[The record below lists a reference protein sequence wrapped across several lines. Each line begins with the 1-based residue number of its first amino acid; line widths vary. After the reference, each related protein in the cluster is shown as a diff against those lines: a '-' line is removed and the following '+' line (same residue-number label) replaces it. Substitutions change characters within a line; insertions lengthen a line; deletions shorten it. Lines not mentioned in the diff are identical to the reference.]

1 MEKTKLYKHTVD
13 AEIAQK
19 LLTINEIYAEAELGL
34 DTFYAIN
41 WNSHRTGYTKIPTH
55 VAYLAFINFKNFII
69 EISKLLKDSASEY
82 YNLFSLTRFIARNKH
97 DYNIDNKII
106 NELIADLRKNQRK
119 SIDIILKM
127 RNKRFAHTDEDYQT
141 IKSHIGNSDT
151 SGILIT
157 IKKIIDYLNTKVKIN
172 PAKKYLKLKGAD
184 HNDFWDDV
192 YIKIIK

>member
-41 WNSHRTGYTKIPTH
+41 WNNHRTGYTKIPTH

-69 EISKLLKDSASEY
+69 EISKLLKDSTGEY
-82 YNLFSLTRFIARNKH
+82 YNLFSLARFIARNKH

-106 NELIADLRKNQRK
+106 NELISDLRKNQRE

-141 IKSHIGNSDT
+141 IKSHIGNSET
-151 SGILIT
+151 SVLLSIV
-157 IKKIIDYLNTKVKIN
+157 KKIIDHLNETVKIN
-172 PAKKYLKLKGAD
+172 PEKKYLRMKGIGHA
-184 HNDFWDDV
+184 DFWDDV
-192 YIKIIK
+192 YIKMLV